1 MGNYF
6 NPPTVPAPL
15 GKYSHACA
23 VPAGARWL
31 AVAGQVG
38 NDAAGTV
45 PEDVGAQ
52 CRNAFAN
59 VCAVLAAGGMAK
71 EDIVQMRVY
80 LCDREHIAAYRAAR
94 EEIMGDVMPPNTLLV
109 VASLASPAWKVEIDA
124 LAARAEAIA

>member
-1 MGNYF
+1 MGSYF
-6 NPPTVPAPL
+6 NPPTVAAPL

-23 VPAGARWL
+23 VPANARWL

-38 NDAAGTV
+38 TDAGGNT
-45 PEDVGAQ
+45 PEDVETQ

-59 VCAVLAAGGMAK
+59 VRAVLAAGGMAA

-80 LCDREHIAAYRAAR
+80 LCDREHIGAYRAAR
-94 EEIMGDVMPPNTLLV
+94 EAMMGAVMPPNTLLI

-124 LAARAEAIA
+124 LAARAETAT